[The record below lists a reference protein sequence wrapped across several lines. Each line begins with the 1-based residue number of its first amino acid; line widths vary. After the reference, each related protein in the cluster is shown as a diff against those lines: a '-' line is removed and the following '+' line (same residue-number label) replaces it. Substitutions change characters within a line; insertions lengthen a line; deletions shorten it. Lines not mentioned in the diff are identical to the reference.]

1 MIVGIPKE
9 IMHDEAR
16 VAAIP
21 DTVKKMVAAGMTVLF
36 EKGAGEGSHYHD
48 KDYLAA
54 GATILEDCEEIFAK
68 YYDSVIELYAQWGV
82 DFIKC
87 DDICNT
93 SMYPHKPYSGKHE
106 IEMMH
111 KGQYIITFIH
121 PASPVNHQMVKDMA
135 AAGVIGLTLDGVPRI
150 SRAQSMDAL
159 SSMSTCAGYKGMLM
173 GANDISKFMPL
184 IGSAVGVIQ
193 PANVLVIGTGV
204 AGLRAVA
211 TAKGLGAKVYSAD
224 IRPSANEQAMSLG
237 AKIVPTGVPEEIA
250 VRRVGVV
257 EYAKRLPEEW
267 LEKERAAL
275 ADAVKNADII
285 FCSALLQ
292 GQLAPTLLT
301 DEMVASMKPGSAI
314 IDISI
319 DQGGNCA
326 ITTPGIRDIKHNV
339 IIEGIKNIPGQLPT
353 SSTWLFAYNIYNLL
367 AFLAKDGSIKLD
379 MNDEIVQSILVTIDG
394 EIVHKG
400 AREAMGL

>member
-1 MIVGIPKE
+1 
-9 IMHDEAR
+9 
-16 VAAIP
+16 
-21 DTVKKMVAAGMTVLF
+21 
-36 EKGAGEGSHYHD
+36 
-48 KDYLAA
+48 
-54 GATILEDCEEIFAK
+54 
-68 YYDSVIELYAQWGV
+68 
-82 DFIKC
+82 
-87 DDICNT
+87 
-93 SMYPHKPYSGKHE
+93 
-106 IEMMH
+106 
-111 KGQYIITFIH
+111 
-121 PASPVNHQMVKDMA
+121 
-135 AAGVIGLTLDGVPRI
+135 
-150 SRAQSMDAL
+150 
-159 SSMSTCAGYKGMLM
+159 MSTCAGYKGMLM

-326 ITTPGIRDIKHNV
+326 ITSPGIRDIKHNV

-353 SSTWLFAYNIYNLL
+353 SSTWLFAYNIYNLH

-379 MNDEIVQSILVTIDG
+379 MNDEIVQSILVTLDG